1 MKPSAFG
8 LDRAI
13 AITLLNRGW
22 GLLAGPVSLVL
33 IVAHLNPDEQGF
45 YFTMGSMLGLQVLF
59 ELGLSFVVLQTV
71 SHMVPGLKL
80 VDGMP
85 TGEAAATAR
94 LGRFLR
100 DLVGWY
106 LLIALLF
113 VASLALGGSWFL
125 ARSAGAD
132 QVQWQGPWLLALAFF
147 GANILC
153 NAVFSVVEGL
163 GLVAQVATGRLL
175 QSVVAM
181 GVLWLGLALGLKLL
195 ALGLMHLA
203 SFAAALLWLALRHGR
218 LLAHLLRGAAGG
230 QPVDWRHDM
239 WPFQWRIALSWM
251 AGYLG
256 SQAIVPIVF
265 ASLGAAA
272 AGRIGLSITVMTAAA
287 AAAMAWVTTKSP
299 TFGRL
304 VAERDYAGLD
314 QLFGRAYTLAR
325 VMACVA
331 TGAVLLVVAALH
343 LQWPQ
348 HAARFLPLLALAM
361 LALATVFNVQT
372 SAQAIYLRAF
382 RREPFLAVS
391 VASGLALAGSALL
404 LSRLGDLTLVIG
416 GYAALTAL
424 IALAWSGPLFHRCK
438 AEYTRATPA

>member
-1 MKPSAFG
+1 MKPSALG

-22 GLLAGPVSLVL
+22 GVLAGPVSLVF
-33 IVAHLNPDEQGF
+33 IVAHLSPEEQGF

-71 SHMVPGLKL
+71 SHMVPALKL
-80 VDGMP
+80 VNGHP
-85 TGEAAATAR
+85 SGEPAAVAR

-113 VASLALGGSWFL
+113 VGSLALGGSWFL

-132 QVQWQGPWLLALAFF
+132 QVQWEGAWLLALAFF

-163 GLVAQVATGRLL
+163 GLVAQVAMGRLL

-181 GVLWLGLALGLKLL
+181 CALWLGLGQGLDLL
-195 ALGLMHLA
+195 ALALMHLA
-203 SFAAALLWLALRHGR
+203 SFAAAALWLSLRHGQ
-218 LLAHLLRGAAGG
+218 LLMHLLRHAAGG
-230 QPVDWRHDM
+230 ERVDWRHDM

-265 ASLGAAA
+265 ATMGAAA
-272 AGRIGLSITVMTAAA
+272 AGRIGLSITVMTAASA
-287 AAAMAWVTTKSP
+287 AALAWVTTKSP
-299 TFGRL
+299 SFGRL
-304 VAERDYAGLD
+304 VAERNYAGLD
-314 QLFGRAYTLAR
+314 QLFGSAYNLAR

-331 TGAVLLVVAALH
+331 TGAVLLLVGLLH

-348 HAARFLPLLALAM
+348 HAARFVPLAALGL

-391 VASGLALAGSALL
+391 VASGLALTGSALL

-416 GYAALTAL
+416 GYATITAL
-424 IALAWSGPLFHRCK
+424 IALAWSGPLFHRCR
-438 AEYTRATPA
+438 AEYTRTTPA